1 MGTRQELLAGAAPRA
16 CPQAQPQSVP
26 ARPEDDRHLNQE
38 QLARRWQVS
47 PRTLERH
54 RWLGVGVPY
63 LKLGGRVVYRL
74 EDILAHEAES
84 LRGGR

>member
-1 MGTRQELLAGAAPRA
+1 MGTRQELLASAARGTA
-16 CPQAQPQSVP
+16 VP
-26 ARPEDDRHLNQE
+26 AEPQQRPEAERHLNQE
-38 QLARRWQVS
+38 QLAKRWQVS

-63 LKLGGRVVYRL
+63 LKLRGRVVYRL
-74 EDILAHEAES
+74 EDILAYEAES

>member
-1 MGTRQELLAGAAPRA
+1 MSTRQHLLPNTARGPAASPSTPRA
-16 CPQAQPQSVP
+16 DAV
-26 ARPEDDRHLNQE
+26 RHLTQE

-63 LKLGGRVVYRL
+63 LKLHGKVAYRL
-74 EDILAHEAES
+74 EDVLAYEAAN